1 MIRANSDFRHL
12 LLEEEM
18 KTRSKFILIAILSLL
33 AGSAFATPL
42 LLSELNII
50 PFWTMP
56 EGPKADL
63 GVKVA
68 YTNFTIQNYLSNP
81 DNDTGDFSKTSLE
94 YYIVLNITNHSNIPA
109 KVSNFGFA
117 GVGNTTV
124 TPSAL
129 GGFHVVN
136 KDSSGY
142 SGSFIF
148 SGPAEA
154 YLGHVGTGRVE
165 GLWLDGEWIN
175 TTSVPEGGL
184 QEIWLS
190 ENIFPPKDLE
200 GIWEYNWYPHESIN
214 LIRKAISEHPDRDI
228 LPLVAYGGT
237 KSNELKQYYTRR
249 GTIFTYEGGNYLIEG
264 VPLREYISD
273 NEVKAT
279 VIYYD
284 GSWIDATGRVELEEK
299 PFVFAE
305 DLLMQAQFGFY
316 GDNPDVGENS
326 SFPVGSYTDSS
337 SVDSFSLKFIYDF
350 DNAWGPYESR
360 LVLLSGSVEIGN
372 SWDSDRLLRDNE
384 ITVYMEL
391 VSYATENVV
400 NGVKVN
406 TRSISTELFPINLER
421 NHNSYIYD
429 SLSLADSDYSS
440 IFDLF
445 DVEVFVL
452 REEQVP

>member
-1 MIRANSDFRHL
+1 
-12 LLEEEM
+12 M
-18 KTRSKFILIAILSLL
+18 KTRSKFILIGILSLL
-33 AGSAFATPL
+33 AGSAFTTPL
-42 LLSELNII
+42 LLSELDVI

-63 GVKVA
+63 SVKVSYA
-68 YTNFTIQNYLSNP
+68 NFTIQNNLSNS
-81 DNDTGDFSKTSLE
+81 DNSTSDFNETNIE
-94 YYIVLNITNHSNIPA
+94 YYIVLNITNLSNIPA
-109 KVSNFGFA
+109 KISNFGFA

-136 KDSSGY
+136 EDNSDYSS
-142 SGSFIF
+142 SFIF
-148 SGPAEA
+148 SGPAEG

-175 TTSVPEGGL
+175 TTLVPEGGL

-190 ENIFPPKDLE
+190 ENIFPPKALE
-200 GIWEYNWYPHESIN
+200 GIWEYNWYPHYGID

-228 LPLVAYGGT
+228 LPFVAYGGT
-237 KSNELKQYYTRR
+237 KSNELRQYYTRR

-264 VPLREYISD
+264 VPLREYIAD
-273 NEVKAT
+273 NKVKAT

-299 PFVFAE
+299 PFVSAE
-305 DLLMQAQFGFY
+305 DLLLQAQFGFY
-316 GDNPDVGENS
+316 GDNPDVEENS
-326 SFPVGSYTDSS
+326 SLPVGSYHDSS
-337 SVDSFSLKFIYDF
+337 SVDRFNLKFIYDF
-350 DNAWGPYESR
+350 DNTWEPYESR
-360 LVLLSGSVEIGN
+360 LILLSGSVEIGN
-372 SWDSDRLLRDNE
+372 SWNSEGLLKDNE
-384 ITVYMEL
+384 ITVYTEL

-400 NGVKVN
+400 DGVKVN
-406 TRSISTELFPINLER
+406 TFSISTELFPINLER
-421 NHNSYIYD
+421 NHDSYIYG
-429 SLSLADSDYSS
+429 SLPLVDGSS

-452 REEQVP
+452 GEEQVP